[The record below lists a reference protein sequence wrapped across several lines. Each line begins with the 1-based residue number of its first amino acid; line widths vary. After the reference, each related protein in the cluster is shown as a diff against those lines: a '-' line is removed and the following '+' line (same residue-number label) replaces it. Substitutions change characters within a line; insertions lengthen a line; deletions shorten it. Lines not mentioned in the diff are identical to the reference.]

1 VYIIGQHGASIVLA
15 FMVSSQS
22 HHKGTALD
30 KEVVVIPRQSTA
42 IFSQESY
49 IQCFHEVER
58 LDSNEL
64 ENGLAKGEISQL
76 GRLKAA
82 YLYKVK
88 KVVKDSDVLSQQDI
102 KDCLAALPADD
113 PASIEMPQ

>member
-1 VYIIGQHGASIVLA
+1 
-15 FMVSSQS
+15 MVSSQS

-58 LDSNEL
+58 LDINEL
-64 ENGLAKGEISQL
+64 SNGMAKGEISL
-76 GRLKAA
+76 EARLTTA

-88 KVVKDSDVLSQQDI
+88 EVVKDSDVLTQQDI
-102 KDCLAALPADD
+102 QDCLAALPPDVPDSGGA
-113 PASIEMPQ
+113 PSKS